1 MLPERVLA
9 ERYQMICDPLNIYLV
24 ACSLGRKM
32 VSMKLV
38 ALLMDQHHRVGC
50 IVVELI
56 DWMTLVIEGLLDCQW
71 FWQRCF
77 EFLKNWNWEDKNVLS
92 TIWNLRPKKIIFFKM
107 LKLYSSARFQWI
119 AWTLFEDED
128 AEVVEV
134 VKVGSGCDRG
144 VIGGWIVLQSP
155 SMVKRP
161 TRSSLSIIFWWW
173 SSSTSPTTRRCWSSS
188 PAYTYRWWMAT
199 WRRSPPTPGPDHQ
212 WWIQPLWL

>member
-1 MLPERVLA
+1 MHCCGVDRLDDSCNWRLARLP
-9 ERYQMICDPLNIYLV
+9 MILTTMFWVSEKLK
-24 ACSLGRKM
+24 LGRQKC
-32 VSMKLV
+32 L
-38 ALLMDQHHRVGC
+38 
-50 IVVELI
+50 EY
-56 DWMTLVIEGLLDCQW
+56 
-71 FWQRCF
+71 
-77 EFLKNWNWEDKNVLS
+77 
-92 TIWNLRPKKIIFFKM
+92 NLRPKKIIYLKM
-107 LKLYSSARFQWI
+107 LQLYSSARFQWI